1 MDKIIFVD
9 ALEGEFE
16 FDRTLDFKAAMQQKQ
31 IALGVGATLL
41 LSDAKD
47 IVGMLFSVN
56 MNCQGEAALHYSV
69 ILTFQVK
76 GWSEEIDESK
86 TESIKQNKEVGK
98 MLEMAVGFI
107 RGSMYVHTKNSP
119 LEGLTIPVLDL
130 GEVLENMKVKK
141 PEAKSKHKRI
151 S

>member
-76 GWSEEIDESK
+76 GWSEEIDESN
-86 TESIKQNKEVGK
+86 TESIKQNQEVGK
-98 MLEMAVGFI
+98 MLDMAVGFM